1 MRSYSKQRKTSE
13 FRSGLLAIE
22 ELCPLL
28 TPTVGMQEQEY
39 RCVAEPI
46 IECLPIGAMIVDSQG
61 RFRIFN
67 REARRIL
74 GMGPQDVEYS
84 SWSQTYGCYFSDK
97 ITLYPPDRL
106 PLVRAL
112 HGETVVDELMFIRNP
127 WQPEGI
133 WIRVSCT
140 PLPDLGS
147 EQGWAVAVFR
157 NVTERRKTNERIELL
172 SRAVEQTADSVLIT
186 DQAGRIEYVNRAFEH
201 TTGYLRQEAVGH
213 TPRILNSGYHDA
225 EFYNRLWTTILAG
238 KTFRATIRNRK
249 KSGELYWAEQT
260 IGAITNDA
268 GKVAHFVSVLKD
280 ITESRKQQE
289 QEIQMRL
296 AREVQQRFYNATLTV
311 PGLDAGA
318 AVHPAEQTGGDY
330 VDFFTA
336 NHSLGVAIGDVST
349 HGFGAALVMALTRA
363 YTRSFFGQGLGVGKV
378 LEAVNHMLH
387 NDLEE
392 NQYVT
397 LLLLSVDVADS
408 VISYSNAGHV
418 PGLILSESGELEGTL
433 TSTGIPLGMLGEHR
447 AGTRLVPL
455 QSRQTIVLLTDG
467 LTEAGEPEQFG
478 TERVIQYVQ
487 HHQLEP
493 AQRIADGLCDAV
505 RRYTGNEPQQDDIS
519 VVIIKRE

>member
-1 MRSYSKQRKTSE
+1 MKHYSKQRRTSE
-13 FRSGLLAIE
+13 FRSGNLALE
-22 ELCPLL
+22 ELCPPV
-28 TPTVGMQEQEY
+28 TRTGGMQEQEY

-46 IECLPIGAMIVDSQG
+46 IECLPIGVIIVNSQAG
-61 RFRIFN
+61 FTIFN

-74 GMGPQDVEYS
+74 GMGPLDIEYS
-84 SWSQTYGCYFSDK
+84 SWPESYGCYLPDK
-97 ITLYPPDRL
+97 MTLYHPDRL

-127 WQPEGI
+127 SQPQGI

-140 PLPDLGS
+140 PLPEIGY
-147 EQGWAVAVFR
+147 EHGWAAAVFTD
-157 NVTERRKTNERIELL
+157 VTERRKMNERIELL

-186 DQAGRIEYVNRAFEH
+186 DQTGRIEYVNRAFER
-201 TTGYLRQEAVGH
+201 TTGYLRQEVVGN

-225 EFYNRLWTTILAG
+225 EFYNHLWTTILAG
-238 KTFRATIRNRK
+238 KTFRATMRNRK

-260 IGAITNDA
+260 IGSITNDA

-289 QEIQMRL
+289 QEIQIRL
-296 AREVQQRFYNATLTV
+296 AREVQQRFYNATRTV

-318 AVHPAEQTGGDY
+318 AVRPAEQTGGDY

-336 NHSLGVAIGDVST
+336 NHSLGIAIGDVSS

-363 YTRSFFGQGLGVGKV
+363 YTRSFFAQGQGVGKV
-378 LEAVNHMLH
+378 LQAVNHMLH

-408 VISYSNAGHV
+408 VISYANAGHV
-418 PGLILSESGELEGTL
+418 PGLILSESGELEETL
-433 TSTGIPLGMLGEHR
+433 TSTGIPLGILGEHR
-447 AGTRLVPL
+447 TGTRLVPL

-478 TERVIQYVQ
+478 TERVIQYVRN
-487 HHQLEP
+487 HQREP
-493 AQRIADGLCDAV
+493 AQQIADGLCDAV
-505 RRYTGNEPQQDDIS
+505 RRYARNEPQQDDIS
-519 VVIIKRE
+519 VVIVKRE

>member
-1 MRSYSKQRKTSE
+1 MKDHSKQRRTNES
-13 FRSGLLAIE
+13 RSGILALE
-22 ELCPLL
+22 ELCPL
-28 TPTVGMQEQEY
+28 VSHAGAMQEQEY

-46 IECLPIGAMIVDSQG
+46 IERLPIGVIIVDSLA
-61 RFRIFN
+61 RFTIFN

-84 SWSQTYGCYFSDK
+84 SWPQAYGCYFGDK

-112 HGETVVDELMFIRNP
+112 HGETVFDELMFIRNP
-127 WQPEGI
+127 SQHQGV
-133 WIRVSCT
+133 WIRTNCT
-140 PLPDLGS
+140 PLPDLGG
-147 EQGWAVAVFR
+147 EHGWAAAVFTD
-157 NVTERRKTNERIELL
+157 VTERRKTNERIELL

-186 DQAGRIEYVNRAFEH
+186 DQAGRIEYVNRAFER
-201 TTGYLRQEAVGH
+201 TTGYLRQQVVGQ

-238 KTFRATIRNRK
+238 RTFRATMRNRK
-249 KSGELYWAEQT
+249 KNGELYWAEQT

-268 GKVAHFVSVLKD
+268 GNVAHFVSVLKD

-330 VDFFTA
+330 VDFFTT

-363 YTRSFFGQGLGVGKV
+363 YTRSFFAQGLGVGKV

-387 NDLEE
+387 KDLEE

-397 LLLLSVDVADS
+397 LLLLSVDVADG

-418 PGLILSESGELEGTL
+418 PGFILSESGDVQGTL

-447 AGTRLVPL
+447 TSTRLVPL

-478 TERVIQYVQ
+478 TERVIQYVNR
-487 HHQLEP
+487 HQREP
-493 AQRIADGLCDAV
+493 AQQIADGLCDAV
-505 RRYTGNEPQQDDIS
+505 RRYTRNEPQQDDIS

>member
-1 MRSYSKQRKTSE
+1 MKHYSKQRRTSE
-13 FRSGLLAIE
+13 FGWGILALE
-22 ELCPLL
+22 DLCPLVSQ
-28 TPTVGMQEQEY
+28 PEGMQEQEY

-46 IECLPIGAMIVDSQG
+46 IECLPIGAIIVNSEG
-61 RFRIFN
+61 RFTIFN

-74 GMGPQDVEYS
+74 GMGPQDVEYT
-84 SWSQTYGCYFSDK
+84 SWPQTYGCYFGDK

-127 WQPEGI
+127 ERAQGV
-133 WIRVSCT
+133 WIRVNCT
-140 PLPDLGS
+140 PLPDLAGVR
-147 EQGWAVAVFR
+147 GWAAAVFTD
-157 NVTERRKTNERIELL
+157 VTERRKMNERIELL

-201 TTGYLRQEAVGH
+201 TTGYLRQEVVGN
-213 TPRILNSGYHDA
+213 TPRMLNSGYHDA

-260 IGAITNDA
+260 IGSITNDA

-363 YTRSFFGQGLGVGKV
+363 YTRSFFAQGLGVGKV

-433 TSTGIPLGMLGEHR
+433 TSTGIPLGIRGEHR
-447 AGTRLVPL
+447 TGTRLLPL
-455 QSRQTIVLLTDG
+455 RSKQTIVLLTDG

-478 TERVIQYVQ
+478 TERVIEYVR
-487 HHQLEP
+487 HHQRKP
-493 AQRIADGLCDAV
+493 AQQIADGLCDTV
-505 RRYTGNEPQQDDIS
+505 RRYTRNEPQQDDIS
-519 VVIIKRE
+519 VVIIKKE

>member
-1 MRSYSKQRKTSE
+1 MKHYSKQRRTNES
-13 FRSGLLAIE
+13 RSGILALE
-22 ELCPLL
+22 ELCPLVSQ
-28 TPTVGMQEQEY
+28 TGAMQEQEY

-46 IECLPIGAMIVDSQG
+46 IERLPIGVIIVDSLA
-61 RFRIFN
+61 RFTIFN

-84 SWSQTYGCYFSDK
+84 SWPETYGWYLPDK
-97 ITLYPPDRL
+97 VTLSPPDRL

-127 WQPEGI
+127 SQHQGVWV
-133 WIRVSCT
+133 RVSCT
-140 PLPDLGS
+140 PLPDLGG
-147 EQGWAVAVFR
+147 EHGWAAAVFTD
-157 NVTERRKTNERIELL
+157 VTERRKTNERIELL

-186 DQAGRIEYVNRAFEH
+186 DQAGRIEYVNRAFER
-201 TTGYLRQEAVGH
+201 TTGYLRQQVVGQ

-238 KTFRATIRNRK
+238 RTFRATMRNRK
-249 KSGELYWAEQT
+249 KNGELYWAEQT

-268 GKVAHFVSVLKD
+268 GNVAHFVSVLKD

-296 AREVQQRFYNATLTV
+296 AREVQQRFYNTTLTV
-311 PGLDAGA
+311 PGLDTGA

-330 VDFFTA
+330 VDFFTT

-363 YTRSFFGQGLGVGKV
+363 YTRSFFAQGLGVGKV

-387 NDLEE
+387 SDLEE
-392 NQYVT
+392 SQYVT
-397 LLLLSVDVADS
+397 LLLLSVDVADG

-418 PGLILSESGELEGTL
+418 PGFILSESGDLQRTL

-447 AGTRLVPL
+447 TNIRLVPL

-478 TERVIQYVQ
+478 TERVIQYVH
-487 HHQLEP
+487 HHQREP
-493 AQRIADGLCDAV
+493 AQQIADGLCDAV
-505 RRYTGNEPQQDDIS
+505 RRYTRNEPQQDDIS

>member
-1 MRSYSKQRKTSE
+1 MKHYSKQRRTSE
-13 FRSGLLAIE
+13 FHSGILALE
-22 ELCPLL
+22 ELCPLV
-28 TPTVGMQEQEY
+28 TQIRGTQEQEY

-46 IECLPIGAMIVDSQG
+46 IECLPIGVIIVNSHA
-61 RFRIFN
+61 RFTIFN

-74 GMGPQDVEYS
+74 GMGPQDVDYS
-84 SWSQTYGCYFSDK
+84 FWPESYGCYLPDK
-97 ITLYPPDRL
+97 ITLYTPDRL

-112 HGETVVDELMFIRNP
+112 HGETVVDELMFILNP
-127 WQPEGI
+127 SQRQGV

-140 PLPDLGS
+140 PLPHLGS
-147 EQGWAVAVFR
+147 EQGWAVAVFTD
-157 NVTERRKTNERIELL
+157 VTERRKTNERIELL

-186 DQAGRIEYVNRAFEH
+186 DQAGRIEYVNGAFER
-201 TTGYLRQEAVGH
+201 TTGYLRQEVVGH
-213 TPRILNSGYHDA
+213 TPRILKSGYHDA
-225 EFYNRLWTTILAG
+225 EFYNHLWSTVLAG
-238 KTFRATIRNRK
+238 KTFRATMQNRK

-280 ITESRKQQE
+280 ITESRKRQE

-296 AREVQQRFYNATLTV
+296 AREVQQRFYNATPTV

-330 VDFFTA
+330 VDFFTT
-336 NHSLGVAIGDVST
+336 NHCLGVAIGDVSS

-397 LLLLSVDVADS
+397 LLLLSIDVADG
-408 VISYSNAGHV
+408 VIAYSNAGHV
-418 PGLILSESGELEGTL
+418 PGLILSESGDLQGTL
-433 TSTGIPLGMLGEHR
+433 PSTGIPLGMLGEQR

-455 QSRQTIVLLTDG
+455 QSGDTIVLLTDG
-467 LTEAGEPEQFG
+467 VTEAGEPEQFG

-487 HHQLEP
+487 RHHLEP

-505 RRYTGNEPQQDDIS
+505 RRFTGNESQQDDIS